1 MPIFQMERKLE
12 VDHSWASKILKSEFS
27 FLKSSADDVDIDD
40 DDDNNNRTITANNSN
55 TAAATTTTTKQWWR
69 RQQQQQEGYAQQ

>member
-40 DDDNNNRTITANNSN
+40 DNNNNRTITANNSN
-55 TAAATTTTTKQWWR
+55 TAAATTTTKQWWR
-69 RQQQQQEGYAQQ
+69 RQQQQQ